1 MSLWRDPTRR
11 RWLGWFTL
19 ATAFVLVNFHRVST
33 GVLADDLTQVF
44 DTSAAELGLLH
55 ASFFYIYAPMQLV
68 AGMLADQTG
77 TRRVATIG
85 SLVMA
90 VGVFGFAASDTY
102 LAGFASRAL
111 IGVGASVIY
120 IATLRFCAN
129 WFETGEFATVAGMTL
144 SASAVG
150 GIIATTPLALFVA
163 DFGWRTAFLTV
174 GAVGLVST
182 LAIFLVVR
190 DDPADAGLDTI
201 EGTADPP
208 DLTPRETVD
217 NARLVLSER
226 ETWVLG
232 GMLFFVIGTNFTVMG
247 LWGIPY
253 LVQAY
258 GLSVSEASVYTLL
271 GNAGL
276 VVGSP
281 AMGWLSD
288 YLGRRTGLIVA
299 AGVVYTLAYALIA
312 ALETPPLAF
321 VAAAFFTVMFL
332 LGGFTIAYTVVRE
345 RFHGSV
351 SGTATGAVN
360 ALGFFGGAIFP
371 AVLGAAL
378 DAYWTG
384 ELVAGSRVYSLFGYR
399 VAFGIAALNGLIAL
413 GCAVWLHRRE
423 TADATPEGSETA
435 TAGSQ

>member
-19 ATAFVLVNFHRVST
+19 SAAFVLVNFHRVST
-33 GVLADDLTQVF
+33 GVLADDLTRAF

-90 VGVFGFAASDTY
+90 VGVFGFAVSDAY
-102 LAGFASRAL
+102 LTGFASRAL
-111 IGVGASVIY
+111 IGVGASVVY

-129 WFETGEFATVAGMTL
+129 WFETGEFATVAGLTL
-144 SASAVG
+144 SASALG

-163 DFGWRTAFLTV
+163 DYGWRSAFV
-174 GAVGLVST
+174 AVGVVGVAIT
-182 LAIFLVVR
+182 AAIFVVVR
-190 DDPADAGLDTI
+190 DDPADANLEPI
-201 EGTADPP
+201 AGTADPP
-208 DLTPRETVD
+208 DITPREAVQ
-217 NARLVLSER
+217 NAKLVLSGR
-226 ETWVLG
+226 VTWVLG

-258 GLSVSEASVYTLL
+258 GLSVSEASVFTLL

-281 AMGWLSD
+281 VMGWLSD
-288 YLGRRTGLIVA
+288 HLGRRTGLIVA

-312 ALETPPLAF
+312 ALGTPPLAF
-321 VAAAFFTVMFL
+321 VAVAFFTVMFL
-332 LGGFTIAYTVVRE
+332 LGGFTIAYTVARE
-345 RFHGSV
+345 RYHGSV

-378 DAYWTG
+378 DAFWTG

-399 VAFGIAALNGLIAL
+399 VAFGIAALNGLVAL
-413 GCAVWLHRRE
+413 ACAVWLHQRTTGEPE
-423 TADATPEGSETA
+423 TEKSEAAAT
-435 TAGSQ
+435 GSQ

>member
-1 MSLWRDPTRR
+1 MSLWRDPTKR

-19 ATAFVLVNFHRVST
+19 AAAFVLVNFHRVST
-33 GVLADDLTQVF
+33 GVLADDLTQAF

-68 AGMLADQTG
+68 AGVLADKTG

-90 VGVFGFAASDTY
+90 FGVFGFAVSETY
-102 LAGFASRAL
+102 LTGFASRAL

-163 DFGWRTAFLTV
+163 EYGWRSAFLTV
-174 GAVGLVST
+174 GLVGVVGT
-182 LAIFLVVR
+182 LAIFVTVR
-190 DDPADAGLDTI
+190 DDPAAAGMDPI
-201 EGTADPP
+201 EGAADPP
-208 DLTPRETVD
+208 DVTLREAISNVK
-217 NARLVLSER
+217 LVLSGR
-226 ETWVLG
+226 VTWVLG

-253 LVQAY
+253 IVQAY
-258 GLSVSEASVYTLL
+258 GLSVSEASVFTLL
-271 GNAGL
+271 GNTGL

-281 AMGWLSD
+281 IIGWLSD
-288 YLGRRTGLIVA
+288 RFDERTGLIVVA
-299 AGVVYTLAYALIA
+299 AVVYTLGYGIIA
-312 ALETPPLAF
+312 ALGTPPLAL
-321 VAAAFFTVMFL
+321 VAVIFFTVMLL
-332 LGGFTIAYTVVRE
+332 LGSFTLAYTVMRE
-345 RFHGSV
+345 RYDGAV

-360 ALGFFGGAIFP
+360 ALGFFGGAVFP

-399 VAFGIAALNGLIAL
+399 VAFGIAAVNGLIAL
-413 GCAVWLHRRE
+413 GCAIWLHQRSPAE
-423 TADATPEGSETA
+423 TEKSETVA
-435 TAGSQ
+435 SGAQ

>member
-11 RWLGWFTL
+11 RWLAWFTL
-19 ATAFVLVNFHRVST
+19 AAAFVLVNFHRVST

-90 VGVFGFAASDTY
+90 IGVFGFAMSDTY

-163 DFGWRTAFLTV
+163 EYGWRSAFLTV
-174 GAVGLVST
+174 GAVGLVGT
-182 LAIFLVVR
+182 LAIYVAVR
-190 DDPADAGLDTI
+190 DDPADAGMDPI
-201 EGTADPP
+201 EGAADPP
-208 DLTPRETVD
+208 DITPRETIQ
-217 NARLVLSER
+217 NAKLVLSER

-258 GLSVSEASVYTLL
+258 GLSVSEASVFTLL
-271 GNAGL
+271 GNTGL

-281 AMGWLSD
+281 VMGWLSD
-288 YLGRRTGLIVA
+288 WLGRRTELIVVA
-299 AGVVYTLAYALIA
+299 AVVYTLAYGVIA
-312 ALETPPLAF
+312 ALGTPPL
-321 VAAAFFTVMFL
+321 VVVGAAFFIMMFL
-332 LGGFTIAYTVVRE
+332 LGGFTLAYTVVRE
-345 RFHGSV
+345 RFDGAV

-360 ALGFFGGAIFP
+360 ALGFFGGAVFP
-371 AVLGAAL
+371 AILGAAL
-378 DAYWTG
+378 DAFWTG

-399 VAFGIAALNGLIAL
+399 VAFGIATLNGLIAL
-413 GCAVWLHRRE
+413 GCAVWLHQRE
-423 TADATPEGSETA
+423 STEPEKSEA
-435 TAGSQ
+435 VAAGSQ